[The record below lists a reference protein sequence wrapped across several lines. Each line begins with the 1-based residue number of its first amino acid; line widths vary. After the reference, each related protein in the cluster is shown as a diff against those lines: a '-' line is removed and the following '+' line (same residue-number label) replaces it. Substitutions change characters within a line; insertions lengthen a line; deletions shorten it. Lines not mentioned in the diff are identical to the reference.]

1 MSETKQNSNAV
12 EAQPLIIVKQKSA
25 LVGFLLAFIGLG
37 WFGIDRFYKGDKW
50 LGLLKLVSS
59 INCIVM
65 FLYGAFAWLVAFIN
79 SDLSFFESFILFVK
93 GMFQAI
99 IKEGFSSEF
108 CFVLSSFLSFFHMFI
123 WWPADFIL
131 VPLGIVIDNKRK
143 LAKANAVEIK

>member
-1 MSETKQNSNAV
+1 MSQNQKVIFVAT
-12 EAQPLIIVKQKSA
+12 KSA
-25 LVGFLLAFIGLG
+25 VIGFVLNCIGLG
-37 WFGIDRFYKGDKW
+37 FYGVDRFYKGDKW

-65 FLYGAFAWLVAFIN
+65 LFFGAFVWLVAFIN
-79 SDLSFFESFILFVK
+79 SDLSFFESFILVVK

-108 CFVLSSFLSFFHMFI
+108 FFVLSSFLSFCHMFI

-143 LAKANAVEIK
+143 LAKANVVEIK

>member
-1 MSETKQNSNAV
+1 MARAFEACV
-12 EAQPLIIVKQKSA
+12 E
-25 LVGFLLAFIGLG
+25 
-37 WFGIDRFYKGDKW
+37 YK
-50 LGLLKLVSS
+50 
-59 INCIVM
+59 
-65 FLYGAFAWLVAFIN
+65 LYCYVVFGAFVWLVAFVN

-99 IKEGFSSEF
+99 TKEGFSSEF
-108 CFVLSSFLSFFHMFI
+108 CFVLSSFLSFCHMFI

>member
-1 MSETKQNSNAV
+1 MSQNQKVIFVAT
-12 EAQPLIIVKQKSA
+12 KSA
-25 LVGFLLAFIGLG
+25 VIGFVLNCIGLG
-37 WFGIDRFYKGDKW
+37 FYGVDRFYKGDKW

-65 FLYGAFAWLVAFIN
+65 LFFGAFVWLVAFVN

-108 CFVLSSFLSFFHMFI
+108 FFVLSSFLSFFHMFI

>member
-1 MSETKQNSNAV
+1 MSQNQKVIFVAT
-12 EAQPLIIVKQKSA
+12 KSA
-25 LVGFLLAFIGLG
+25 VVGFVLNCIGLG
-37 WFGIDRFYKGDKW
+37 FYGVDRFYKGDKW

-79 SDLSFFESFILFVK
+79 SDLSFFESFILVVK